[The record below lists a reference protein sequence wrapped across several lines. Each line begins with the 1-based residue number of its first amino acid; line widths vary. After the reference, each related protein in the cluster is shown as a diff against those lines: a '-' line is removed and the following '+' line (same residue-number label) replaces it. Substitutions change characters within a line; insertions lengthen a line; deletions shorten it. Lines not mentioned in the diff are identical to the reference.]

1 MVVNGPVLL
10 FPGQG
15 AQAVGM
21 GKALYDQFDEAK
33 ELYKQA
39 NSNLSFDLTALCFE
53 GPAED
58 LTKTERCQLAL
69 FVTSLA
75 AYVVFQ
81 KVTTPRP
88 TPAAAGLSLGELSA
102 LAAAGVFKFKDG
114 IYLVQARGEAMAD
127 CAAHNPGAM
136 LAVLGLSFEVIE
148 DLCRDS
154 GASAA
159 NYNAPDQLVLSGTAQ
174 SISRAEELAK
184 ARGAKRAVRL
194 DVSGAFHSSLMQPA
208 ADRFRTTLEKVSM
221 SAPKFP
227 VYSNVTA
234 QPVKDGEEARRLL
247 VQQITS
253 PVLWDPTVRKM
264 VQEGATHFVEFP
276 PARVLTALMR
286 RVEKTKT
293 LALNEPKDLERLE
306 PFLAEPV

>member
-1 MVVNGPVLL
+1 VSGKTPVLL

-21 GKALYDQFDEAK
+21 GKVFYDQFDEAK

-75 AYVVFQ
+75 AFTVYR
-81 KVTTPRP
+81 KINPGHSI
-88 TPAAAGLSLGELSA
+88 PAAAGLSLGELSA
-102 LAAAGVFKFKDG
+102 LCAAGVFKFKDG

-127 CAAHNPGAM
+127 CAAHHPGAM

-148 DLCRDS
+148 DVCRDS

-174 SISRAEELAK
+174 SITRAEELAK
-184 ARGAKRAVRL
+184 ARGAKRAIRL

-208 ADRFRTTLEKVSM
+208 ADHFREVLAKVGF
-221 SAPKFP
+221 SAPQFP

-253 PVLWDPTVRKM
+253 PVLWDPSVRTM
-264 VQEGATHFVEFP
+264 VQGGATHFVEFP

-293 LALNEPKDLERLE
+293 LAVNEPKDLERLDA
-306 PFLAEPV
+306 FLTEPV